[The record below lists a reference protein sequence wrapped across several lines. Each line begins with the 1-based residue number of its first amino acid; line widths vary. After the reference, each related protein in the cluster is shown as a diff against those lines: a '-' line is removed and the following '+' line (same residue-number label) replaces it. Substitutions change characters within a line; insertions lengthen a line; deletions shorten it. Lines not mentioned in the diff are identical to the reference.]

1 MNKVNYQKILDGI
14 ISNLQKTNTVPTLL
28 LHVCCAPCSSYCLE
42 YLSQYFK
49 ITVFFYNPNISERAE
64 YQHRLNEEKR
74 FISEMNFK
82 YPVNIIEGEYSPL
95 EYFSAVKGL
104 ENEPEGGERCK
115 KCFELRLEK
124 TARIAR
130 EMNFDYFTTTLTISP
145 LKNAP
150 LLNQI
155 GERFEYAEQ
164 PSPDGLAQAFIIGAD
179 FIGDDSVAMVLG
191 DNIFAGHGLKKR
203 LEAAVHKA
211 ENGKGATVFGYYVDD
226 PERFGIVEFD
236 KNGKAVSIEEKPE
249 LP

>member
-64 YQHRLNEEKR
+64 YQHRLKEEKR

-124 TARIAR
+124 SARIAR

-155 GERFEYAEQ
+155 GERFADVYDVKWLNSDFKKKEGYKRSIVLSAEHNLYRQ
-164 PSPDGLAQAFIIGAD
+164 NYCGCVFS
-179 FIGDDSVAMVLG
+179 
-191 DNIFAGHGLKKR
+191 KR
-203 LEAAVHKA
+203 EAA
-211 ENGKGATVFGYYVDD
+211 
-226 PERFGIVEFD
+226 
-236 KNGKAVSIEEKPE
+236 EKE
-249 LP
+249 

>member
-1 MNKVNYQKILDGI
+1 MSAVRLVQAIVLSICRSILK
-14 ISNLQKTNTVPTLL
+14 SRF
-28 LHVCCAPCSSYCLE
+28 S
-42 YLSQYFK
+42 
-49 ITVFFYNPNISERAE
+49 FYNPNISERAE

-82 YPVNIIEGEYSPL
+82 YPVNIIEGEYSHL

-155 GERFEYAEQ
+155 GERF
-164 PSPDGLAQAFIIGAD
+164 AD
-179 FIGDDSVAMVLG
+179 VYDVKWLNSDFK
-191 DNIFAGHGLKKR
+191 KKR
-203 LEAAVHKA
+203 GLQTLNRTFCRA
-211 ENGKGATVFGYYVDD
+211 
-226 PERFGIVEFD
+226 
-236 KNGKAVSIEEKPE
+236 
-249 LP
+249 